1 MCKTITLAKAPCRWY
16 TEGMKWFRKL
26 FTPLSALIGIQ
37 LVWVLIVVFWI
48 YWFIGRHKELR
59 RLTEQYKPDLLAGYH
74 FDWLVLAEGL
84 ALLVVILIGVYVIFL
99 YWQRQSSLNRQQR
112 NFISQVTHELKSP
125 LASIRLHL
133 ETIRL
138 RKPSPDRLERFLDTM
153 LDDTSRLEN
162 HINKLLMAARLE
174 HGFGGGERQNM
185 DFSEFVTQFLERK
198 LLKLPEG
205 GSLTWRI
212 EPGIRV
218 ELDPEGMAMALRN
231 LFENAILYSLASPEI
246 EVTLARES
254 KRCLLIFSDQGR
266 GMAKGDVRKVFRM
279 FYRVRTTGENI
290 RGTGLGLYIVQSIIE
305 RHGGRIRA
313 TSPGVG
319 KGTAF
324 QISLP
329 LAKTRGE

>member
-1 MCKTITLAKAPCRWY
+1 
-16 TEGMKWFRKL
+16 MKWYRKI

-59 RLTEQYKPDLLAGYH
+59 RLTQQYKPDLLAGYH

-84 ALLVVILIGVYVIFL
+84 ALLVAILIGVYIIFL
-99 YWQRQSSLNRQQR
+99 YWKRQSTLNRQQR

-138 RKPSPDRLERFLDTM
+138 RNPSPERLERFLDTM

-162 HINKLLMAARLE
+162 HINNLLMAARLE
-174 HGFGGGERQNM
+174 HGFGGGDRQNIN
-185 DFSEFVTQFLERK
+185 FSEFVSQFLEGK
-198 LLKLPEG
+198 QLKLPEG

-212 EPGIRV
+212 EPDIRV
-218 ELDPEGMAMALRN
+218 ELDAEGMGMAFRN

-246 EVTLARES
+246 EVTLTRES
-254 KRCLLIFSDQGR
+254 KRCLLTFCDQGR
-266 GMAKGDVRKVFRM
+266 GMDKGDTKRVFRM

-319 KGTAF
+319 KGTTF
-324 QISLP
+324 HISLP
-329 LAKTRGE
+329 LAKTKGD

>member
-1 MCKTITLAKAPCRWY
+1 
-16 TEGMKWFRKL
+16 MKWFRKF
-26 FTPLSALIGIQ
+26 FTPISALIGIQ
-37 LVWVLIVVFWI
+37 LVWVLVVVFWI

-59 RLTEQYKPDLLAGYH
+59 RLTQLYKPDLLAGYH

-84 ALLVVILIGVYVIFL
+84 ALLVAILIGVYIIFL
-99 YWQRQSSLNRQQR
+99 YWQRQSTLNRQQR

-138 RKPSPDRLERFLDTM
+138 RKPSPERLERFLDTM

-162 HINKLLMAARLE
+162 HINNLLMAAKLE
-174 HGFGGGERQNM
+174 HGFGAGERQNVN
-185 DFSEFVTQFLERK
+185 FSEFVTRILELK

-205 GSLTWRI
+205 GCLTWQI
-212 EPGIRV
+212 EPDIRV
-218 ELDPEGMAMALRN
+218 DLDPDGMDMALRN

-246 EVTLARES
+246 EVILTRE
-254 KRCLLIFSDQGR
+254 KNRCLLTFSDQGR
-266 GMAKGDVRKVFRM
+266 GMAKGDVKKVFRM

-319 KGTAF
+319 KGTTF
-324 QISLP
+324 QIYLP
-329 LAKTRGE
+329 LAKRKGE

>member
-1 MCKTITLAKAPCRWY
+1 
-16 TEGMKWFRKL
+16 MKWFKKL
-26 FTPLSALIGIQ
+26 FTPLFALIGIQ
-37 LVWVLIVVFWI
+37 FVWVLIVVFWI

-59 RLTEQYKPDLLAGYH
+59 RLAEQYKPDLLAGYH

-84 ALLVVILIGVYVIFL
+84 VLLVAILVGVYIIFL
-99 YWQRQSSLNRQQR
+99 YWQRQSTLNRQQR

-138 RKPSPDRLERFLDTM
+138 RKPSPERMERFLDTM

-162 HINKLLMAARLE
+162 HINNLLMAARLE
-174 HGFGGGERQNM
+174 HGFGGGERQILN
-185 DFSEFVTQFLERK
+185 FSEFVTQFLERK

-205 GSLTWRI
+205 GSLTWQI
-212 EPGIRV
+212 EPDIRV
-218 ELDPEGMAMALRN
+218 EFDPDGMNMALRN
-231 LFENAILYSLASPEI
+231 LFENAILYCLASPDI
-246 EVTLARES
+246 EVTLGREGN
-254 KRCLLIFSDQGR
+254 RCLLTFSDQGR
-266 GMAKGDVRKVFRM
+266 GMDKGDLRKVFRM

-319 KGTAF
+319 KGTTF
-324 QISLP
+324 HITLP
-329 LAKTRGE
+329 LAKAKGD